1 MVNLTVVRLL
11 VCAILMALGTLEPSH
26 GEPRPAAPVTWLI
39 FVDDLHIDLRD
50 MSLVRKL
57 LTSIATDLIREG
69 DSFAMRSSGPSD
81 VSITVTS
88 NRALLETAIPKVQ
101 YGELELIG
109 SGEDE
114 TKDEVQYRA
123 EFAGRAADAMVQS
136 LAKRTIARAAM
147 LYISNGD
154 SLIPA
159 DPFVAGLPRLAQ
171 RSSITVFG
179 LSPRGLRPAPQATP
193 SDGRPRSARDR
204 EDTSLNILRAIAEP
218 TGGFAIEAADFADA
232 LQRIGRAMR

>member
-1 MVNLTVVRLL
+1 
-11 VCAILMALGTLEPSH
+11 
-26 GEPRPAAPVTWLI
+26 
-39 FVDDLHIDLRD
+39 

-69 DSFAMRSSGPSD
+69 DSFAMRSSGPSG
-81 VSITVTS
+81 VSITLS
-88 NRALLETAIPKVQ
+88 SDRALLEAAIPKVQ

-109 SGEDE
+109 SGEAE

-123 EFAGRAADAMVQS
+123 QFAGRAADAMVQS

-154 SLIPA
+154 ALIPT
-159 DPFVAGLPRLAQ
+159 DPYVAGLPRLAQ

-179 LSPRGLRPAPQATP
+179 LSPRSLRPAPQATGGGSP
-193 SDGRPRSARDR
+193 LSVRDR
-204 EDTSLNILRAIAEP
+204 EDTSLNSLRAIAEP